1 MDPIAFLNE
10 ALTELRHVRWP
21 TRQQAIRLSAIV
33 IAFVGISALAF
44 GLLDS
49 LIAEIISLLLTIAS

>member
-10 ALTELRHVRWP
+10 ALVELRHVRWP

-33 IAFVGISALAF
+33 IAFVGICALAF

-49 LIAEIISLLLTIAS
+49 LISEVIILILNVAS

>member
-33 IAFVGISALAF
+33 LAFVAVTALAF

-49 LIAEIISLLLTIAS
+49 LISEIVILVLNVAS

>member
-10 ALTELRHVRWP
+10 ALAELRHVRWP

-33 IAFVGISALAF
+33 LAFIALSALAF
-44 GLLDS
+44 GLVDS
-49 LIAEIISLLLTIAS
+49 LISEVITLILNVAS